1 MPDFDGS
8 IVINTEI
15 DATGIQRDMKKVE
28 RAARGAG
35 DATESIGSGFR
46 TAERDADRAASGIQ
60 GGTRKVERA
69 ARSAGSEVEDIGSSF
84 RDAERD
90 AGRAARGIEDDLK
103 DLKDSVDDVSSAIS
117 LGFGADML
125 VDLAGG
131 MMDLMESTDE
141 LRGDLSMLDQNARA
155 AGVGLGTTRE
165 AMQKLNTVSGETD
178 SSIEAV
184 SNLLAAGVPEN
195 RLQEAVEGLANA
207 AITFPDTVK
216 IESLADSL
224 QETLATGEA
233 TGQFAEVLDRIGYGA
248 ENFTNNLAM
257 CTTEA
262 EKQELALNVLTQG
275 PLKGVYGAGTLSFR
289 AYIED
294 TSDSMTADNGKT
306 RRWGNLSVQ
315 FYAQKPQRR
324 PA

>member
-1 MPDFDGS
+1 
-8 IVINTEI
+8 
-15 DATGIQRDMKKVE
+15 
-28 RAARGAG
+28 
-35 DATESIGSGFR
+35 
-46 TAERDADRAASGIQ
+46 
-60 GGTRKVERA
+60 
-69 ARSAGSEVEDIGSSF
+69 
-84 RDAERD
+84 
-90 AGRAARGIEDDLK
+90 
-103 DLKDSVDDVSSAIS
+103 
-117 LGFGADML
+117 ML

-275 PLKGVYGAGTLSFR
+275 PLKGVYDAW
-289 AYIED
+289 A
-294 TSDSMTADNGKT
+294 
-306 RRWGNLSVQ
+306 
-315 FYAQKPQRR
+315 KPSPSCRR
-324 PA
+324 PGRDTELQTATAELGTALAPVITDLTELATNVVNWVAGMGNIDDVFTMIVGGIAALGAIKAIDMITGLATSLMTMDKAMLMGKGQHRACVRGLWPAVFPY